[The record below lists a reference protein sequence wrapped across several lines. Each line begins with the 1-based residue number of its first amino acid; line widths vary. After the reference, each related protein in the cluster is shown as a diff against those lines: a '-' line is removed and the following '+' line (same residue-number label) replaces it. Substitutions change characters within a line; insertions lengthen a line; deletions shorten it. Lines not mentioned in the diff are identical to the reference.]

1 MKTRETLYPALI
13 LHISIIVLIAVA
25 WASRS
30 LALTVGIEGP
40 YPRAIA
46 WGLMPTSKQ
55 SAFVASLM
63 KEMHRADTDGNGL
76 DKADIE
82 YANAHAYAGRRAM
95 RLSELMRFD
104 LNADNRITAEEI
116 STTYHRSKDWKP
128 DEIDRHVAATMTLDS
143 NHDGAVDVEEIMSSV
158 ERTGC
163 VAPKILVSEQILAL
177 DPDKDGRLTEA
188 ELKDVATAIFTHVD
202 TDRDGTISKAEF
214 EAQRPLFDLNNPDYI
229 GPCT

>member
-1 MKTRETLYPALI
+1 MKTRQTPYPALI
-13 LHISIIVLIAVA
+13 RHIFVIVLIAVA
-25 WASRS
+25 WASQS

-46 WGLMPTSKQ
+46 WGLMPASKQ
-55 SAFVASLM
+55 TEFVASLI
-63 KEMHRADTDGNGL
+63 KNLHRADTDGNGL
-76 DKADIE
+76 DEADIE

-116 STTYHRSKDWKP
+116 SSTYRRSKNWTPK
-128 DEIDRHVAATMTLDS
+128 EIDKQAAVTMTLDG
-143 NHDGAVDVEEIMSSV
+143 NHDGAVDMEEMMDDV
-158 ERTGC
+158 TRTGC
-163 VAPKILVSEQILAL
+163 TAPKILVSEQILAL

-188 ELKDVATAIFTHVD
+188 ELKDVATAIFMHVD

-214 EAQRPLFDLNNPDYI
+214 EAQRPLFDLNNSDYI